1 MGVYGIDLG
10 TTYSC
15 VAMLDEHGNPVI
27 IRKIMAQLQD
37 AGLIRIARGT
47 GGITAEKPCEE
58 ITFYDVYKAVDAV
71 EDDTLFRFHDKPNPQ
86 CPVGR
91 NIHTLLDA
99 KLADIQNAMEE
110 EMRKHTLAELRD
122 GMRDILQ
129 SCLLKECQLWER
141 TKTSNQGY

>member
-1 MGVYGIDLG
+1 MQISSRFTVALHVFSCMDVFGRTHKITSDFLAGSIG
-10 TTYSC
+10 T
-15 VAMLDEHGNPVI
+15 NPVI
-27 IRKIMAQLQD
+27 IRKIMTQLQD

-47 GGITAEKPCEE
+47 GGITAEKPYEE

-91 NIHTLLDA
+91 NIHTLLDT

-129 SCLLKECQLWER
+129 SEV
-141 TKTSNQGY
+141 G

>member
-1 MGVYGIDLG
+1 MQISSRFTVALHVFSCMDVFGRTHKITSDFLAGSIG
-10 TTYSC
+10 T
-15 VAMLDEHGNPVI
+15 NPVI
-27 IRKIMAQLQD
+27 IRKLMTQLHD
-37 AGLIRIARGT
+37 AGLVRIARGT
-47 GGITAEKPCEE
+47 GGITAEKPYEA

-91 NIHTLLDA
+91 NIHALLDA

-110 EMRKHTLAELRD
+110 QMKKHTLAELRD

-129 SCLLKECQLWER
+129 SEV
-141 TKTSNQGY
+141 G